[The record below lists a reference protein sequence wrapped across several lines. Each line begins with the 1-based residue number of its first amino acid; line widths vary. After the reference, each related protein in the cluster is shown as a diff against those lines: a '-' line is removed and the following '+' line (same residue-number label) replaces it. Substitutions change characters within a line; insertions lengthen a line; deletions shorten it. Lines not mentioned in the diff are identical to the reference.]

1 MTTRK
6 RPRRRKT
13 ASPLTLPL
21 MLGEMMF
28 ASLDTIAR
36 RTWMMAQGRCSAA
49 EYRRMVVE
57 KAEAAQ
63 ASAAALARPPSK
75 RQAEAVLT
83 PWHRRVTANA
93 KRLRRK

>member
-6 RPRRRKT
+6 RPRRREI

-21 MLGEMMF
+21 MLGEMML
-28 ASLDTIAR
+28 ASVETIAR

-63 ASAAALARPPSK
+63 ASATALARARSK

-93 KRLRRK
+93 KRLRKR